1 MNDDTPDPYT
11 LPDTASH
18 PADIAARLMRLP
30 EHLALS
36 ENEVEF
42 GWLMRTTPKEK
53 GGKIT
58 LGSVH
63 DTGTMAQG
71 GFKDLFTMMLERL
84 LGTVPAYVI
93 VIDAAWWGEA
103 SAIDR
108 EILVFQMLLKCRQA
122 TDIYG
127 APKFDK
133 EGNPVWKL
141 YSPDVEEFTAT
152 IQRYGAHNSVI
163 GEFVSVANGKAQN
176 STW

>member
-1 MNDDTPDPYT
+1 MNDDIPAPYT
-11 LPDTASH
+11 LPDTANH

-71 GFKDLFTMMLERL
+71 AFKDLFAMMLERL

-93 VIDAAWWGEA
+93 VIDATWWAEA
-103 SAIDR
+103 MAIQR
-108 EILVFQMLLKCRQA
+108 EALLFHELSHVKQSL
-122 TDIYG
+122 DSYG
-127 APKFDK
+127 ALKFDK
-133 EGNPVWKL
+133 DGNAVFRIV
-141 YSPDVEEFTAT
+141 DHDITAFNSEVA
-152 IQRYGAHNSVI
+152 RYGQWTPAI
-163 GEFVSVANGKAQN
+163 AEFIAAASGD
-176 STW
+176 